1 MTETRRTLYPIVVY
15 SDANAAIEFLI
26 RAFGFVEHEIHR
38 DVEGRVVH
46 AELRYDTGI
55 LMPGQAGVNTATE
68 VVPTSIYVA
77 VDDTDAHHDRAVA
90 AGARVVRELMGHVVR
105 FPRLRSARPRRQH
118 LVLRH
123 LPPLRPAA

>member
-1 MTETRRTLYPIVVY
+1 MSETRRTLYPIIVY
-15 SDANAAIEFLI
+15 ADANAAIEFLV

-38 DVEGRVVH
+38 DDEGQVVH

-55 LMPGQAGVNTATE
+55 LMPGQAGVGGVQD

-90 AGARVVRELMGHVVR
+90 AGARVVRPLSDTAYGSRDYAAADLEGNTWY
-105 FPRLRSARPRRQH
+105 FGTYRP
-118 LVLRH
+118 
-123 LPPLRPAA
+123 